1 MASVIPQEAS
11 ATFQTGFE
19 GLSHP
24 ICTLASKAALI
35 INSAVENR
43 LEHLNKTD
51 LKAVGQKI
59 ITEGNT

>member
-1 MASVIPQEAS
+1 MY
-11 ATFQTGFE
+11 QTGFE

-24 ICTLASKAALI
+24 VCTLASKAALI

-51 LKAVGQKI
+51 LKPWAKKLSQGV
-59 ITEGNT
+59 THN